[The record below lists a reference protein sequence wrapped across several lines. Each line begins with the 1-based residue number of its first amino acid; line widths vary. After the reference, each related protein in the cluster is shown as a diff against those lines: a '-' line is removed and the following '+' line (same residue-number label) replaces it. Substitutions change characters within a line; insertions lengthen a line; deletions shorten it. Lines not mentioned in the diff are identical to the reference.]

1 MTEEQ
6 ISKMLSLGES
16 STVEFKRCGNGFEAD
31 TYETVCSFSNRFGG
45 TILCGVQD
53 DGTVIGLPDS
63 NTTSM
68 VRNFITVLSN
78 PNLFQP
84 TLALDPEVIFYKG
97 KTIIAIHVPVSAEVH
112 SYKHVVYDRVGDCDI
127 RSVSTSNLADM
138 YIRKRNVFTEQKIYE
153 YVGLEDLRPDL
164 ISLCRKR
171 AVNKR
176 SDHPWKNLDD
186 LELLKSARLYAKD
199 YETGKQ
205 GLNLAAV
212 LLLGR
217 DEVIGSIC
225 PAYKTDAIL
234 RKYNVDRYDD
244 RETIST
250 NLIDSYDRLIAFSH
264 KHLWDKFCLENDQ
277 TISLRDIIVR
287 EMVSNILIHREYS
300 STFVARFVIENTHMY
315 TENACRATRQEQLTP
330 ENLVPV
336 SKNPIIASF
345 FSTIGN
351 ADELGSGTRNLFKY
365 SKLYSGK
372 CPTMMEDDIFKLD
385 VPLDDSYSYAI
396 GRQGGSFVGEKAPAY
411 LTSNQRKIVAAM
423 ASDGSVTAARLSEI
437 VGISTRK
444 VEENIRTLR
453 ESGIIRR
460 EGSNKSGRWVVL

>member
-6 ISKMLSLGES
+6 VARLLSLGES

-53 DGTVIGLPDS
+53 DGTVIGLGDTS
-63 NTTSM
+63 SM

-84 TLALDPEVIFYKG
+84 TLAIDPEVISYKG
-97 KTIIAIHVPVSAEVH
+97 KTLISIHVPVSSEVH
-112 SYKHVVYDRVGDCDI
+112 SYKHIVYDRVGDCDI
-127 RSVSTSNLADM
+127 RSISASKLADM
-138 YIRKRNVFTEQKIYE
+138 YIRKRNIFTEQKIYE
-153 YVGLEDLRPDL
+153 YVELGDLRTDL

-186 LELLKSARLYAKD
+186 LELLKSARLYSKD

-205 GLNLAAV
+205 GFNLAAV
-212 LLLGR
+212 LLLGK
-217 DEVIGSIC
+217 DDVIGSIC

-287 EMVSNILIHREYS
+287 EMVSNILIHREFS
-300 STFVARFVIENTHMY
+300 STFVARFVIEDSHMY
-315 TENACRATRQEQLTP
+315 TENACRASRQEQLTP

-365 SKLYSGK
+365 SKLYYGK
-372 CPTMMEDDIFKLD
+372 YPTMMEDDIFKLD
-385 VPLDDSYSYAI
+385 VPLDDAYSYSI
-396 GRQGGSFVGEKAPAY
+396 SRQRDTDLREKSPVY
-411 LTSNQRKIVAAM
+411 LTSNQRRIVEAM
-423 ASDGSVTAARLSEI
+423 KADGSVTAARLSGI

-444 VEENIRTLR
+444 VEENIRALR

-460 EGSNKSGRWVVL
+460 EGSNKSGRWIVL